1 MAIKLCAGERAHL
14 TQVFYG
20 VFVFLDIPNRTT
32 PIQHVSPPPHTPI
45 GKSSSWLSYFDY
57 YSTRIIFAIIILI
70 VLTLTNRFIV
80 WYHHR
85 LARGALQRS

>member
-1 MAIKLCAGERAHL
+1 M
-14 TQVFYG
+14 
-20 VFVFLDIPNRTT
+20 FVFLDIPNRTRPFST
-32 PIQHVSPPPHTPI
+32 ARPTSPGPI

-85 LARGALQRS
+85 LARGALQCF